1 MEFPPFRSVGLGCLG
16 LSEFWQNQRL
26 PVALALLA

>member
-1 MEFPPFRSVGLGCLG
+1 MEFPPFRSVGRGCLRLG
-16 LSEFWQNQRL
+16 DFGQNQRL